1 MNRTFSLFPN
11 FRLFLHDIINPR
23 LFLNASF
30 AAKISRFVVFRPCC
44 FANIAN
50 LCPGVPIHPPRFLPL
65 FEAFTQRK
73 TGSPEGL
80 PVSIL
85 MQYMRLRGVTYLA
98 RALSASAISWKI
110 PWCFLA
116 MIALM
121 TSRVATIRTIAMSRL
136 MTTFWIRPARMKL
149 TKATPATVS
158 A

>member
-11 FRLFLHDIINPR
+11 FRPFLHDIINPR

-30 AAKISRFVVFRPCC
+30 AAKISCFVVFRP
-44 FANIAN
+44 FYFVNLVN
-50 LCPGVPIHPPRFLPL
+50 LCPGVPIPPPRFYH
-65 FEAFTQRK
+65 FCGAFAQRK
-73 TGSPEGL
+73 TGSPSGL

-85 MQYMRLRGVTYLA
+85 MQYMRLQGVTYLA

-116 MIALM
+116 MIARM
-121 TSRVATIRTIAMSRL
+121 TSRVATIRTIAMTRL